1 MDRTNE
7 NITENINVEPQFEE
21 ITEKGAKE
29 LKKLLSKFIKAY
41 SKKGDGISDKEW
53 LKEQF
58 EEEIPDITTEEAER
72 LASETVEAISEYDMN
87 LDSINQAAKG
97 GTSKEKWMAD
107 RITKAS
113 SGVSVIQYGEYLQ
126 SIDNAL
132 TNANAQ
138 MLRTVTTKAGEVSQ
152 CYNLD
157 GFIAEQ
163 HHVNTFN
170 ANAALQKSKYFAEVK
185 VPEAGETY
193 GKNSVDVVIRDS
205 SNPKAIAVHQY
216 QVKYGS
222 DAKATIQM
230 LREHGEVT
238 KYSNQQIVVPAD
250 QVAEVQKAFPGK
262 TVVSTIGGTDKVDI
276 KSNELT
282 KEQAKELQLKV
293 QDEGQVIATD
303 WNAFKTKDL
312 ALQIG
317 KNASVAGL
325 QAAALTTGF
334 SLVAQ
339 MVKGEEIDTE
349 QTVEIALKTGADAG
363 IKAATAGALKVAAEK
378 GVIRMIPKGTPA
390 GIIANIVCVGI
401 ENVKILAK
409 VASGELTMSQAM
421 EQMGRTTTSMV
432 YGIGWGAAGAG
443 IGATALAWI
452 PIVGPVIGGL
462 AGGMIG
468 YMAGSKFGEAVY
480 SGLKTVGKGVKNA
493 VKSGWNA
500 IKSGVSKIKRKIWG

>member
-1 MDRTNE
+1 MENRIENLNE
-7 NITENINVEPQFEE
+7 EPQFEGM
-21 ITEKGAKE
+21 TEKEAKE
-29 LKKLLSKFIKAY
+29 LKKILSKFIIAY
-41 SKKGDGISDKEW
+41 SKKDEKISDREW

-58 EEEIPDITTEEAER
+58 KEEIPGITEEKAEEF
-72 LASETVEAISEYDMN
+72 ANETVNAVDEYNHN
-87 LDSINQAAKG
+87 LQLINESAKTG
-97 GTSKEKWMAD
+97 ISKEKWMAD

-113 SGVSVIQYGEYLQ
+113 SGVAVTQYGEYLK

-170 ANAALQKSKYFAEVK
+170 ANAALHKSKYFAEVK

-193 GKNSVDVVIRDS
+193 GKNSVDVVIRDL

-262 TVVSTIGGTDKVDI
+262 TIVSTIGGTDKVDI

-282 KEQAKELQLKV
+282 KAQAKEMQLKV
-293 QDEGQVIATD
+293 QDDGQRLSAD
-303 WNAFKTKDL
+303 WNVFQTKDM

-317 KNASVAGL
+317 KNASMAGL

-334 SLVAQ
+334 SLVNQ
-339 MVKGEEIDTE
+339 IIKEEKIDTE
-349 QTVEIALKTGADAG
+349 QTVELALKTGADAG

-378 GVIRMIPKGTPA
+378 GVISIIPKGTPA

-409 VASGELTMSQAM
+409 VATGELTMSQAM

-443 IGATALAWI
+443 IGATTLAWI
-452 PIVGPVIGGL
+452 PVVGPLVGGL
-462 AGGMIG
+462 VGGMVG
-468 YMAGSKFGEAVY
+468 YMAGSKFGEAVFG
-480 SGLKTVGKGVKNA
+480 GLRTVGKGIKNA

-500 IKSGVSKIKRKIWG
+500 LKSGVGKIRNKLRI